1 MKYSITS
8 RSPTSVTITFHFAGC
23 KKHYL
28 LSVLPHELQIIDNL
42 SETVFLQRFWKRIV
56 SRETN

>member
-8 RSPTSVTITFHFAGC
+8 RSPTSVGITFHFDGS
-23 KKHYL
+23 KKHYQL
-28 LSVLPHELQIIDNL
+28 NVLPHELQVIDNL

-56 SRETN
+56 SRGTN